1 MSSLQ
6 AFQSSRRQTKKIAS
20 MRLWKDLWLHTK
32 MPGSPWKISLK
43 RVSQGI
49 FYTIDIFCLKRCH
62 RATVKDKVGKLTM
75 IWLLTPRPLYIA
87 RVLSSNIVESFPTI
101 FAKADDGRTSSCH
114 RLQPISCLPHWWLLP
129 LQRLLETWAANTT
142 EWTSQ
147 MNCIFTPSWKSRN
160 VHGFRRILPSKHTHK
175 PFNGD
180 FRKSCS
186 SPNFSPFIGLIPDK

>member
-6 AFQSSRRQTKKIAS
+6 AFQSSRKQTKKIAS

-32 MPGSPWKISLK
+32 MPGSPWKIYLK
-43 RVSQGI
+43 RFHRGFFTPSI
-49 FYTIDIFCLKRCH
+49 FFVLKRCH

-101 FAKADDGRTSSCH
+101 FAKGDDGRTSSCH

-142 EWTSQ
+142 EWTAKWTAFSHHLEKVEMFTVLEGFSQ
-147 MNCIFTPSWKSRN
+147 AN
-160 VHGFRRILPSKHTHK
+160 THK